1 MRVILPMDIAYATIY
16 LLYNALTVLIRSYK
30 VEISTVNYVF
40 YYNIINMVSVLV
52 KNYKNTTMIGY
63 FYNF

>member
-40 YYNIINMVSVLV
+40 YYNIINMVSVANLKKKK
-52 KNYKNTTMIGY
+52 KNCWTRN
-63 FYNF
+63 FY

>member
-1 MRVILPMDIAYATIY
+1 MRVIFPMDIAYATIY

-40 YYNIINMVSVLV
+40 YYNIINMAL
-52 KNYKNTTMIGY
+52 IGTIGM
-63 FYNF
+63 

>member
-16 LLYNALTVLIRSYK
+16 LLYNAFTVLIRSYK